1 MKTYTEIANAVFEKG
16 NAQLEAIKHC
26 RRSIRSGL
34 TVGAVAL
41 IAVGAIIG
49 ASRLWLPKRSGEIT
63 DVSNTAVAAVQP
75 TDDPMQAS
83 SAQGT
88 DEVNGVMQPFGEPI
102 TQNEPLP
109 LIRDFPDSS
118 NGKYKCPRPGQ
129 HIVTYPLQEAVGAHV
144 DEDVVYYIRF
154 EVMNDALGTM
164 TTTQQQAFYQ
174 AEIDRMLAAG
184 VEGVDFGVS
193 TEIDADGTQKVVLF
207 GLMHDPSFLDNFPD
221 SEEYGYFIA
230 LYDEVSHYK

>member
-1 MKTYTEIANAVFEKG
+1 MKSYTEIADAVFEKG
-16 NAQLEAIKHC
+16 NAQLQQVK
-26 RRSIRSGL
+26 RRRKSIRRGVA
-34 TVGAVAL
+34 VGALAL
-41 IAVGAIIG
+41 IAVGAVT
-49 ASRLWLPKRSGEIT
+49 ASRLWLPQQKDEPALTADAAANEPQQSEGIT
-63 DVSNTAVAAVQP
+63 Q
-75 TDDPMQAS
+75 S
-83 SAQGT
+83 SAAEST
-88 DEVNGVMQPFGEPI
+88 DAVNGVMQPFGEPI

-174 AEIDRMLAAG
+174 AEIDRMLAAC